1 MSKFS
6 DEPSTNSR
14 LTQSVK
20 CEFTFQTQSD
30 QDEFDTK
37 TQSEEPNQALQKFL
51 TDSSET
57 TSMQEGLRDKNS
69 MMPKYSEDPNRDA
82 KPASLKDDITLSNL
96 DSKYD
101 NSIDE
106 DNDFVPN
113 GLLIKDQKNLNE
125 VVQNVSKRIS
135 KIHFPGVRI
144 GRLSKDDFETEYQ
157 RGILA
162 EIKVIIQ

>member
-57 TSMQEGLRDKNS
+57 TSMQGALRDKNS
-69 MMPKYSEDPNRDA
+69 MMPKCSEDPNRDA